1 MKPTRDTRRRSQSVA
16 ADARPRQLH
25 ESAPTDAGGY
35 AALKA
40 ARQRGFTLTELLVVL
55 VLIVV
60 LAAVLLPWLSRP
72 RRSPSSTHCMIN
84 LKQIGT
90 AFRLWASDHSD
101 KFPMSVSATNE
112 GTLELGVAGAVYPHF
127 QVMSNELITPKI
139 LVCREDAR
147 SIATNFTTD
156 FADSRISYFVGV
168 DTAPANPR
176 GLLTGDRNLTLNGQ
190 TGLGGLVALATNA
203 PASWVTTNLHK
214 TLGVVGFADGSV
226 QRVTTAQ
233 LRQALAASG
242 TTNRL
247 AIP

>member
-1 MKPTRDTRRRSQSVA
+1 MKTPKPASQPQNPVA
-16 ADARPRQLH
+16 ADVSPRQLN
-25 ESAPTDAGGY
+25 ESAPTDLGGY
-35 AALKA
+35 AALKD
-40 ARQRGFTLTELLVVL
+40 ARKRGFTLTELLVVL
-55 VLIVV
+55 VLTVV
-60 LAAVLLPWLSRP
+60 LAAVVLPLLSRP
-72 RRSPSSTHCMIN
+72 RRSPSSTYCMIN

-127 QVMSNELITPKI
+127 QVLSNELITPKI

-156 FADSRISYFVGV
+156 FADSRISYFVGL
-168 DTAPANPR
+168 DADQANPQM
-176 GLLTGDRNLTLNGQ
+176 LLVGDRNLTLNGQ
-190 TGLGGLVALATNA
+190 TGLRGLVALATNA

-233 LRQALAASG
+233 LRQALAASVA
-242 TTNRL
+242 TNRL
-247 AIP
+247 VIP